1 MYMTIKK
8 VLLSCAFCMI
18 ATALTAQTVDGV
30 TGASQQATAKKAKSE
45 TVMCRGKEVSTEGRM
60 VKVGKAAP
68 DFDAVDIEL
77 KEVRLSDYKGK
88 KVILNIFPSLDTP
101 TCAVPVRNFNENAAA
116 LDNTVVLCIS
126 MDLPFAQ
133 SRFCTVEG
141 IKNVT
146 PLSVFR
152 SNSFPKNYGLRLA
165 DGPMKGL
172 MARAVIVIDAKG
184 IVRYTE
190 LVPNIAN
197 EPDYQSALKAAE
209 GI

>member
-1 MYMTIKK
+1 MNIKGSLLVCCFSMTGT
-8 VLLSCAFCMI
+8 LLP
-18 ATALTAQTVDGV
+18 AQDGV
-30 TGASQQATAKKAKSE
+30 NGVFRQVAVGQSKGE
-45 TVMCRGKEVSTEGRM
+45 TVICMGREAHTLGKM
-60 VKVGKAAP
+60 VEVGKAAP
-68 DFDAVDIEL
+68 DFDAVNAKLE
-77 KEVRLSDYKGK
+77 EVNLSDYKGR

-101 TCAVPVRNFNENAAA
+101 TCAVSVRQFNEQASG
-116 LDNTVVLCIS
+116 LDNTAVLCVS

-133 SRFCTVEG
+133 SRFCAVEG

-152 SNSFPKNYGLRLA
+152 SHRFAENYGLRLM
-165 DGPMKGL
+165 DGPVEGL

-190 LVPNIAN
+190 LVSNTSK
-197 EPDYQSALKAAE
+197 EPDYNAALKAIK

>member
-1 MYMTIKK
+1 MNIKG
-8 VLLSCAFCMI
+8 VLYVCCLSMVG
-18 ATALTAQTVDGV
+18 TLLPAQNGVDRMP
-30 TGASQQATAKKAKSE
+30 QQAATEKPKGE
-45 TVMCRGKEVSTEGRM
+45 TVICMGREAHTLGRM
-60 VKVGKAAP
+60 VEVGKAAP
-68 DFDAVDIEL
+68 DFDAVNAKL

-88 KVILNIFPSLDTP
+88 KIILNVFPSLDTS
-101 TCAVPVRNFNENAAA
+101 TCAVSVRQFNEQASG
-116 LDNTVVLCIS
+116 LDNTAVLCLS

-133 SRFCTVEG
+133 SRFCTAEG

-152 SNSFPKNYGLRLA
+152 SHRFAKNYGLRLI
-165 DGPMKGL
+165 DGPVEGL

-190 LVPNIAN
+190 LVPNMSK
-197 EPDYQSALKAAE
+197 EPNYNAALKAIK